1 MLLLPSS
8 YCRFFR
14 CRCCSPRSF
23 AGFNNGSVYM
33 YVSSSPASGDVAN
46 AVSAEVVQRTSMNTS
61 LGAAA
66 GGLTAL
72 LVAAI
77 FTGE

>member
-1 MLLLPSS
+1 
-8 YCRFFR
+8 
-14 CRCCSPRSF
+14 
-23 AGFNNGSVYM
+23 M

-46 AVSAEVVQRTSMNTS
+46 TVSAEVVQRTSMNTS

-77 FTGE
+77 FTGEWCGLTAPHPPNTHPTHICRQLLALWQLSTS